1 MEKPQVIF
9 LDAVGTLFGVKG
21 SVGAIYSQIAADFG
35 VEVAAESLEQSFLA
49 IFPTSPPLAFAKVEP
64 AQIPELEYRW
74 WRSLTGAVFNN
85 LGYLERFPDFEAFFG
100 ELYRHFATAE
110 PWVLYEDVIPALRLW
125 QIQGI
130 ELGIISNFDS
140 RIYQVLAELGLE
152 YFFRSITI
160 SSQTGAAKP
169 DPEIFQIALQK
180 HDCSPAQAW
189 HIGDS
194 KKEDYQGA
202 KSLGIEAF
210 LIKRSTGQER
220 KSLSVGIGDRE
231 GIHTLPANT

>member
-1 MEKPQVIF
+1 MQKPQVIF
-9 LDAVGTLFGVKG
+9 LDAVGTLFGLKG

-35 VEVAAESLEQSFLA
+35 VEVAAESLEQSFSA
-49 IFPTSPPLAFAKVEP
+49 IFPTSPPLAFPNVEL
-64 AQIPELEYRW
+64 AQIPQLEYRW
-74 WRSLTGAVFNN
+74 WRSLTGAVFND

-100 ELYRHFATAE
+100 ELYHHFATAE

-160 SSQTGAAKP
+160 SSQAGVAKP
-169 DPEIFQIALQK
+169 APEIFQIALQK

-210 LIKRSTGQER
+210 LIKRS
-220 KSLSVGIGDRE
+220 IGLAE
-231 GIHTLPANT
+231 

>member
-35 VEVAAESLEQSFLA
+35 VEVAAESLEQSFSA
-49 IFPTSPPLAFAKVEP
+49 IFPTSSPLAFPDVEP
-64 AQIPELEYRW
+64 AQIPELEYCW

-110 PWVLYEDVIPALRLW
+110 PWVLYGDVIPTLRLW

-140 RIYQVLAELGLE
+140 RIYRVLAELGLE

-160 SSQTGAAKP
+160 SSQAGVAKP
-169 DPEIFQIALQK
+169 APEIFQIALQK

-210 LIKRSTGQER
+210 LIKRS
-220 KSLSVGIGDRE
+220 IGLAE
-231 GIHTLPANT
+231 

>member
-1 MEKPQVIF
+1 
-9 LDAVGTLFGVKG
+9 
-21 SVGAIYSQIAADFG
+21 
-35 VEVAAESLEQSFLA
+35 LA
-49 IFPTSPPLAFAKVEP
+49 IFPTSPPLAFPKVEP
-64 AQIPELEYRW
+64 AQIPQLEYRW
-74 WRSLTGAVFNN
+74 WRSLTGAVFND

-100 ELYRHFATAE
+100 ELYHHFATAE

-160 SSQTGAAKP
+160 SSQAGAAKP
-169 DPEIFQIALQK
+169 DAEIFQIALQK
-180 HDCSPAQAW
+180 HDCPSAQAW

-202 KSLGIEAF
+202 KALGMEAF
-210 LIKRSTGQER
+210 LIKRS
-220 KSLSVGIGDRE
+220 IGSAE
-231 GIHTLPANT
+231 

>member
-1 MEKPQVIF
+1 MQKPQVIF
-9 LDAVGTLFGVKG
+9 LDAVGTLFGVKD

-35 VEVAAESLEQSFLA
+35 VEVSAESLEQSFSA
-49 IFPTSPPLAFAKVEP
+49 IFPTSPPLAFPDVET

-100 ELYRHFATAE
+100 ELYHHFATAE

-169 DPEIFQIALQK
+169 DAEIFQIALQK
-180 HDCSPAQAW
+180 HDCPPAQAW

-202 KSLGIEAF
+202 KALGIEAF
-210 LIKRSTGQER
+210 LIKR
-220 KSLSVGIGDRE
+220 
-231 GIHTLPANT
+231 

>member
-1 MEKPQVIF
+1 M
-9 LDAVGTLFGVKG
+9 
-21 SVGAIYSQIAADFG
+21 
-35 VEVAAESLEQSFLA
+35 
-49 IFPTSPPLAFAKVEP
+49 
-64 AQIPELEYRW
+64 
-74 WRSLTGAVFNN
+74 
-85 LGYLERFPDFEAFFG
+85 
-100 ELYRHFATAE
+100 
-110 PWVLYEDVIPALRLW
+110 LYEDVIPALRLW
-125 QIQGI
+125 QLQGI

-160 SSQTGAAKP
+160 SSHAGVAKP

-202 KSLGIEAF
+202 KTLGIEAF
-210 LIKRSTGQER
+210 LIKRS
-220 KSLSVGIGDRE
+220 IGLAE
-231 GIHTLPANT
+231 

>member
-35 VEVAAESLEQSFLA
+35 VEVVSESLEQSFLA
-49 IFPTSPPLAFAKVEP
+49 IFPNSPPLAFPDVEP
-64 AQIPELEYRW
+64 AQIPQLEYRW
-74 WRSLTGAVFNN
+74 WRSLTGAVFNK

-100 ELYRHFATAE
+100 ELYHHFATAE
-110 PWVLYEDVIPALRLW
+110 PWLLYEDVIPALRLW

-180 HDCSPAQAW
+180 HDCPPAQAW

-202 KSLGIEAF
+202 KALGIEAF
-210 LIKRSTGQER
+210 LIKR
-220 KSLSVGIGDRE
+220 
-231 GIHTLPANT
+231 

>member
-1 MEKPQVIF
+1 MQKPQVIF

-21 SVGAIYSQIAADFG
+21 SVGGIYSQIAADFG

-49 IFPTSPPLAFAKVEP
+49 IFPTSPPLAFPDVET

-85 LGYLERFPDFEAFFG
+85 LGYLGRFPDFEAFFG
-100 ELYRHFATAE
+100 ELYHHFATAE

-169 DPEIFQIALQK
+169 DREIFQIALQK
-180 HDCSPAQAW
+180 HDCPPAQAW

-202 KSLGIEAF
+202 KALGIEAF
-210 LIKRSTGQER
+210 LIKR
-220 KSLSVGIGDRE
+220 
-231 GIHTLPANT
+231 

>member
-35 VEVAAESLEQSFLA
+35 VEVAAESLEQSFSA
-49 IFPTSPPLAFAKVEP
+49 IFPTSPPLAFPDVEP
-64 AQIPELEYRW
+64 AQIPELEYSW

-100 ELYRHFATAE
+100 ELYHHFATAE
-110 PWVLYEDVIPALRLW
+110 PWLLYEDVIPALRLW

-160 SSQTGAAKP
+160 SSHAGVAKP
-169 DPEIFQIALQK
+169 DAEIFQIALQK
-180 HDCSPAQAW
+180 HNCPPAQAW

-202 KSLGIEAF
+202 KALGIEAF
-210 LIKRSTGQER
+210 LIKR
-220 KSLSVGIGDRE
+220 
-231 GIHTLPANT
+231 

>member
-1 MEKPQVIF
+1 MQKPQVIF
-9 LDAVGTLFGVKG
+9 LDAVGTLFGLKG

-35 VEVAAESLEQSFLA
+35 VEVAAESLEQSFSA
-49 IFPTSPPLAFAKVEP
+49 IFPTSSPLAFPDVEP
-64 AQIPELEYRW
+64 AQIPELEYCW

-110 PWVLYEDVIPALRLW
+110 PWVLYGDVIPTLRLW

-140 RIYQVLAELGLE
+140 RIYRVLAELGLE

-160 SSQTGAAKP
+160 SSQAGVAKP
-169 DPEIFQIALQK
+169 APEIFQIALQK

-210 LIKRSTGQER
+210 LIKRS
-220 KSLSVGIGDRE
+220 IGLAE
-231 GIHTLPANT
+231 

>member
-1 MEKPQVIF
+1 MQKPQVIF
-9 LDAVGTLFGVKG
+9 LDAVGTLFGLKG

-35 VEVAAESLEQSFLA
+35 VEVAAESLEQSFSA
-49 IFPTSPPLAFAKVEP
+49 IFPTSSPLAFPDVEP
-64 AQIPELEYRW
+64 AQIPELEYCW

-140 RIYQVLAELGLE
+140 RIYRVLAELGLE

-160 SSQTGAAKP
+160 SSQAGVAKP
-169 DPEIFQIALQK
+169 APEIFQIALQK

-210 LIKRSTGQER
+210 LIKRS
-220 KSLSVGIGDRE
+220 IGLAE
-231 GIHTLPANT
+231 

>member
-1 MEKPQVIF
+1 
-9 LDAVGTLFGVKG
+9 
-21 SVGAIYSQIAADFG
+21 
-35 VEVAAESLEQSFLA
+35 
-49 IFPTSPPLAFAKVEP
+49 
-64 AQIPELEYRW
+64 
-74 WRSLTGAVFNN
+74 LTEAVFNN
-85 LGYLERFPDFEAFFG
+85 LGYLARFPDFEAFFG
-100 ELYRHFATAE
+100 QLYRHFATAE

-125 QIQGI
+125 QLQGI

-160 SSQTGAAKP
+160 SSHAGVAKP

-202 KSLGIEAF
+202 KTLGIEAF
-210 LIKRSTGQER
+210 LIKRS
-220 KSLSVGIGDRE
+220 IGLAE
-231 GIHTLPANT
+231 

>member
-1 MEKPQVIF
+1 MQKPQVIF

-35 VEVAAESLEQSFLA
+35 VQVAAEPLERSFLA
-49 IFPTSPPLAFAKVEP
+49 IFPTSPPLAFPKVEP
-64 AQIPELEYRW
+64 AQIPQLEYRW
-74 WRSLTGAVFNN
+74 WRSLTGAVFND

-100 ELYRHFATAE
+100 ELYHHFATAE

-160 SSQTGAAKP
+160 SSVW
-169 DPEIFQIALQK
+169 K
-180 HDCSPAQAW
+180 H
-189 HIGDS
+189 
-194 KKEDYQGA
+194 
-202 KSLGIEAF
+202 F
-210 LIKRSTGQER
+210 
-220 KSLSVGIGDRE
+220 
-231 GIHTLPANT
+231 

>member
-1 MEKPQVIF
+1 MQKPQVIF

-21 SVGAIYSQIAADFG
+21 SVGGIYSQIAADFG
-35 VEVAAESLEQSFLA
+35 VEVVAESLEQSFSA
-49 IFPTSPPLAFAKVEP
+49 IFPTSPPLAFPDVEL

-100 ELYRHFATAE
+100 ELYHHFATDE

-169 DPEIFQIALQK
+169 DPEIFQIALEK

-202 KSLGIEAF
+202 KALGMEAF
-210 LIKRSTGQER
+210 LIKR
-220 KSLSVGIGDRE
+220 
-231 GIHTLPANT
+231 

>member
-1 MEKPQVIF
+1 MQKPQVIF

-35 VEVAAESLEQSFLA
+35 VEVAAESLEQSFSA
-49 IFPTSPPLAFAKVEP
+49 IFPTSPPLAFPDVEL

-100 ELYRHFATAE
+100 ELYHHFATAE

-169 DPEIFQIALQK
+169 DPEIFQIALEK
-180 HDCSPAQAW
+180 HDCPPAQAW

-202 KSLGIEAF
+202 KALGMEAF
-210 LIKRSTGQER
+210 LIKR
-220 KSLSVGIGDRE
+220 
-231 GIHTLPANT
+231 

>member
-1 MEKPQVIF
+1 VKKTFIDKTFMQKPQVIF
-9 LDAVGTLFGVKG
+9 LDAVGTLFGLKG

-35 VEVAAESLEQSFLA
+35 VEVAAESLEQSFSA
-49 IFPTSPPLAFAKVEP
+49 IFPTSSPLAFPDVEP
-64 AQIPELEYRW
+64 AQIPELEYCW

-110 PWVLYEDVIPALRLW
+110 PWVLYGDVIPTLRLW

-140 RIYQVLAELGLE
+140 RIYRVLAELGLE

-160 SSQTGAAKP
+160 SSQAGVAKP

-210 LIKRSTGQER
+210 LMKRS
-220 KSLSVGIGDRE
+220 IGLAE
-231 GIHTLPANT
+231 

>member
-1 MEKPQVIF
+1 MQKPQVIF

-35 VEVAAESLEQSFLA
+35 VEVAAEPLEQSFSA
-49 IFPTSPPLAFAKVEP
+49 IFPTSPPLAFPNVEL
-64 AQIPELEYRW
+64 AQIPQLEYRW
-74 WRSLTGAVFNN
+74 WRSLTGAVFND

-100 ELYRHFATAE
+100 ELYHHFATAE

-160 SSQTGAAKP
+160 SSQVGAAKP
-169 DPEIFQIALQK
+169 APEIFQIALQK
-180 HDCSPAQAW
+180 HDCPPAQAW

-202 KSLGIEAF
+202 KVLGIEAF
-210 LIKRSTGQER
+210 LIKRARGFAE
-220 KSLSVGIGDRE
+220 
-231 GIHTLPANT
+231 

>member
-1 MEKPQVIF
+1 MQKPQVIF

-21 SVGAIYSQIAADFG
+21 SVGGIYSQIAADFG
-35 VEVAAESLEQSFLA
+35 VEVVAESLEQSFSA
-49 IFPTSPPLAFAKVEP
+49 IFPTSPPLAFPDVEL

-85 LGYLERFPDFEAFFG
+85 LGYLERFSDFEAFFG
-100 ELYRHFATAE
+100 ELYHHFATAE

-169 DPEIFQIALQK
+169 DPEIFQIALEK

-202 KSLGIEAF
+202 KALGMEAF
-210 LIKRSTGQER
+210 LIKR
-220 KSLSVGIGDRE
+220 
-231 GIHTLPANT
+231 

>member
-9 LDAVGTLFGVKG
+9 LDAVGTIFGVKG

-35 VEVAAESLEQSFLA
+35 VEVAAEPIEQSFSA
-49 IFPTSPPLAFAKVEP
+49 IFPTAPPLAFPEVEP

-169 DPEIFQIALQK
+169 DAEIFQIALQK

-202 KSLGIEAF
+202 KALGMEAF
-210 LIKRSTGQER
+210 LIKRSIGQER
-220 KSLSVGIGDRE
+220 KSL
-231 GIHTLPANT
+231 

>member
-1 MEKPQVIF
+1 MQKPQVIF
-9 LDAVGTLFGVKG
+9 LDAVGTLFGLKG

-35 VEVAAESLEQSFLA
+35 VEVAAESLEQSFSA
-49 IFPTSPPLAFAKVEP
+49 IFPTSSPLAFPDVEP
-64 AQIPELEYRW
+64 AQIPELEYCW

-160 SSQTGAAKP
+160 SSQAGVAKP
-169 DPEIFQIALQK
+169 APEIFQIALQK

-210 LIKRSTGQER
+210 LIKRS
-220 KSLSVGIGDRE
+220 IGLAE
-231 GIHTLPANT
+231 

>member
-1 MEKPQVIF
+1 MQKPQVIF

-49 IFPTSPPLAFAKVEP
+49 IFPTSPPLAFPNVEP
-64 AQIPELEYRW
+64 AQIPELEYQW
-74 WRSLTGAVFNN
+74 WRSLTEAVFNN
-85 LGYLERFPDFEAFFG
+85 LGYLARFPDFEAFFG
-100 ELYRHFATAE
+100 QLYRHFATAE

-202 KSLGIEAF
+202 KALGIEAF
-210 LIKRSTGQER
+210 LIKRS
-220 KSLSVGIGDRE
+220 IG
-231 GIHTLPANT
+231 PAE

>member
-1 MEKPQVIF
+1 MQKPQVIF

-35 VEVAAESLEQSFLA
+35 VEVAAESLEQSFSA
-49 IFPTSPPLAFAKVEP
+49 IFPTSSPLAFPDVEP
-64 AQIPELEYRW
+64 AQIPELEYCW

-110 PWVLYEDVIPALRLW
+110 PWVLYGDVIPTLRLW

-140 RIYQVLAELGLE
+140 RIYRVLAELGLE

-160 SSQTGAAKP
+160 SSQAGVAKP
-169 DPEIFQIALQK
+169 APEIFQIALQK

-210 LIKRSTGQER
+210 LIKRS
-220 KSLSVGIGDRE
+220 IGLAE
-231 GIHTLPANT
+231 

>member
-1 MEKPQVIF
+1 MQKPQVIF
-9 LDAVGTLFGVKG
+9 LDAVGTLFGLKG

-35 VEVAAESLEQSFLA
+35 VEVAAESLEQSFSA
-49 IFPTSPPLAFAKVEP
+49 IFPTSSPLAFPDVEP
-64 AQIPELEYRW
+64 AQIPELEYCW

-110 PWVLYEDVIPALRLW
+110 PWVLYGDVIPTLRLW

-160 SSQTGAAKP
+160 SSQAGVAKP
-169 DPEIFQIALQK
+169 APEIFQIALQK

-210 LIKRSTGQER
+210 LIKRS
-220 KSLSVGIGDRE
+220 IGLAE
-231 GIHTLPANT
+231 

>member
-1 MEKPQVIF
+1 MKTTVMDLTPMQKPQVIF

-35 VEVAAESLEQSFLA
+35 VKVAPESLEQSFLD
-49 IFPTSPPLAFAKVEP
+49 IFPTASPLAFPNVEP
-64 AQIPELEYRW
+64 AEIAELEYQW
-74 WRSLTGAVFNN
+74 WRSLTGSVFNN
-85 LGYLERFPDFEAFFG
+85 LGYLEQFPDFEAFFRQ
-100 ELYRHFATAE
+100 LYDYFATAAA
-110 PWVLYEDVIPALRLW
+110 WVVYEDVIPALRLW

-140 RIYQVLAELGLE
+140 RIYPVLAQLGLE
-152 YFFRSITI
+152 YFFRSVTI
-160 SSQTGAAKP
+160 SSSTGAAKP
-169 DPEIFQIALQK
+169 NPEIFQIALQK
-180 HDCSPAQAW
+180 HDCLPARAW

-210 LIKRSTGQER
+210 LIKR
-220 KSLSVGIGDRE
+220 
-231 GIHTLPANT
+231 

>member
-21 SVGAIYSQIAADFG
+21 SVGGIYSQIAADFG
-35 VEVAAESLEQSFLA
+35 VEVVAESLEQSFSA
-49 IFPTSPPLAFAKVEP
+49 IFPTSPPLAFPDVEL

-100 ELYRHFATAE
+100 ELYHHFATAE

-169 DPEIFQIALQK
+169 DPEIFQIALEK

-202 KSLGIEAF
+202 KALGIEAF
-210 LIKRSTGQER
+210 LIKR
-220 KSLSVGIGDRE
+220 
-231 GIHTLPANT
+231 

>member
-9 LDAVGTLFGVKG
+9 LDAVGTIFGVKG

-35 VEVAAESLEQSFLA
+35 VEVAAESLEQSFSA
-49 IFPTSPPLAFAKVEP
+49 IFPTSSPLAFPDVEP
-64 AQIPELEYRW
+64 AQIPELEYCW

-110 PWVLYEDVIPALRLW
+110 PWVLYGDVIPTLRLW

-140 RIYQVLAELGLE
+140 RIYRVLAELGLE

-160 SSQTGAAKP
+160 SSQAGVAKP
-169 DPEIFQIALQK
+169 APEIFQIALQK

-210 LIKRSTGQER
+210 LIKRS
-220 KSLSVGIGDRE
+220 IGLAE
-231 GIHTLPANT
+231 

>member
-1 MEKPQVIF
+1 
-9 LDAVGTLFGVKG
+9 
-21 SVGAIYSQIAADFG
+21 
-35 VEVAAESLEQSFLA
+35 LA
-49 IFPTSPPLAFAKVEP
+49 IFPTSPPLAFPKVEP

-100 ELYRHFATAE
+100 ELYHHFATAE

-169 DPEIFQIALQK
+169 DREIFQIALQK
-180 HDCSPAQAW
+180 HDCPPAQAW

-202 KSLGIEAF
+202 KALGIEAF
-210 LIKRSTGQER
+210 LIKR
-220 KSLSVGIGDRE
+220 
-231 GIHTLPANT
+231 